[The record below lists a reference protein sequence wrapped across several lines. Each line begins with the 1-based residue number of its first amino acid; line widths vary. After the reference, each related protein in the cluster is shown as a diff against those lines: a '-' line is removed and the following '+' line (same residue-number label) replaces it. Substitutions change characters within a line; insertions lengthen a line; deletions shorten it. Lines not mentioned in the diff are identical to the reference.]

1 MEEKQKT
8 LNEAIYEIDSEYNSA
23 FSMLNDAI
31 FRDKTSIPFVGLD
44 FADKDGLDTAWTVK
58 IEQGKKIGEVM
69 DRVPFGILNKTI
81 TGLGATTLEIE
92 NQERDSIIV
101 VPTKSLAY
109 NKYISS
115 NAKKGDNYAL
125 YIGSPMKSII
135 SNVTETKISAYMNAI
150 TGKRKKFLVVA
161 DSLPKLISTLIKL
174 GIDVYNVFFLMVDEI
189 DTLQADSVFRP
200 KLEIVIDYYFKFDRR
215 KRAAVSATLRSFSNP
230 QLENEAYVTTIW
242 ENKPSR
248 NITLIHTNYV
258 DDIAV
263 DIIKKRLEQNTDD
276 KVLIAYNSLDGI
288 ANLILSLGESYK
300 DKCGILCS
308 ERNQDKVR
316 GYLEETDNVIN
327 DNGDLQKQI
336 VFMTCAYFAGID
348 IIDKCHLI
356 TISSHLQPYTYL
368 SVNRMTQIAGRC
380 RNGNLSET
388 IIYDTPSTIPISEF
402 DTKESY
408 KENLVKRAQAYA
420 TFLNTTRNAAIED
433 PDLEPLVE
441 FIDSFID
448 YQTNIKIGNNYLVK
462 IVRQNYISKDFIPAY
477 FNIDAMLEK
486 WELAH
491 SLYTNKDNLYNE
503 LRTENN
509 VTQSYQYIKKEN
521 HDPTNNNKIR
531 ANNKEQREQ
540 EIEQAITDLN
550 NNTITEQGLEIRC
563 QHGNR
568 TVGNFYKAYKRLQ
581 SYIPKERLL
590 KDLKENYND
599 QRKLRN
605 YINSAIFWAL
615 DEKHSFKLRILAEFN
630 YDTLKDTPKG
640 IRVSTIQKRMKL
652 KTVFRTELKLSN
664 LNDDSLSEFFS
675 CFFNA
680 KRGAR
685 STDYINGLNPKN
697 FIGRP
702 LRWISNSEI
711 LLDLFLFPNS
721 DLQT

>member
-8 LNEAIYEIDSEYNSA
+8 LNEAIYEIDTEYHSA

-31 FRDKTSIPFVGLD
+31 FQDKTSIPFVGLD
-44 FADKDGLDTAWTVK
+44 YADKDGLDTAWTIK

-69 DRVPFGILNKTI
+69 DRIPFGILNKTI
-81 TGLGATTLEIE
+81 TGLGATTLEIM
-92 NQERDSIIV
+92 NQERNSIIV

-109 NKYISS
+109 NKCVST
-115 NAKKGDNYAL
+115 NAKIGENYAL
-125 YIGSPMKSII
+125 YIGSPIKNIT
-135 SNVTETKISAYMNAI
+135 SNVTENKISAYMNTI
-150 TGKRKKFLVVA
+150 TDKRKKFLVVA
-161 DSLPKLISTLIKL
+161 DSLPKLISTLEKQ
-174 GIDVYNVFFLMVDEI
+174 GIDVYNDFFLMVDEI

-200 KLEIVIDYYFKFDRR
+200 KLEIVIDYYFKFNRR

-230 QLENEAYVTTIW
+230 QLKNEAYVTTIW

-263 DIIKKRLEQNTDD
+263 DIIKKILEQKADD
-276 KVLIAYNSLDGI
+276 KILIAYNSLDGI

-316 GYLEETDNVIN
+316 EYLEETDNVIN
-327 DNGDLQKQI
+327 DNGELQKQI
-336 VFMTCAYFAGID
+336 VLMTCAYFAGID
-348 IIDKCHLI
+348 ITDKCHLI
-356 TISSHLQPYTYL
+356 TISSRIQPYTYL

-388 IIYDTPSTIPISEF
+388 ILYDTPTTFHSSEF
-402 DTKESY
+402 ATKESY
-408 KENLVKRAQAYA
+408 EEYLIKRAQTYA

-433 PDLEPLVE
+433 PDLEPLVA

-448 YQTNIKIGNNYLVK
+448 YQTNVKMSNNYSAK
-462 IVRQNYISKDFIPAY
+462 TVRQNYISKEFIPAY
-477 FNIDAMLEK
+477 FNIDAILEK
-486 WELAH
+486 WELVH

-503 LRTENN
+503 LALGNN
-509 VTQSYQYIKKEN
+509 VTQSFRYINKEEHDSTNINQIKK
-521 HDPTNNNKIR
+521 K
-531 ANNKEQREQ
+531 NKEKREQ
-540 EIEQAITDLN
+540 EIEQAITDLS
-550 NNTITEQGLEIRC
+550 NNTITEQEVEFRC
-563 QHGNR
+563 QHGDR

-590 KDLKENYND
+590 RDLKVNYND

-615 DEKHSFKLRILAEFN
+615 DEKHSFKLRVLAEFKYN
-630 YDTLKDTPKG
+630 TVNNTPKG
-640 IRVSTIQKRMKL
+640 IRVTPIQKKTKL
-652 KTVFRTELKLSN
+652 RTVFQTELKLNN
-664 LNDDSLSEFFS
+664 LNEDSLSEFFS

-680 KRGAR
+680 KRGANN
-685 STDYINGLNPKN
+685 TDYIKGLNPKK
-697 FIGRP
+697 FQETP
-702 LRWISNSEI
+702 LKITNNENLI
-711 LLDLFLFPNS
+711 HLFLLPNS
-721 DLQT
+721 DL

>member
-1 MEEKQKT
+1 MEEKLRT
-8 LNEAIYEIDSEYNSA
+8 LNEAIYEIDTEYNSA

-31 FRDKTSIPFVGLD
+31 FQDKTSIPFVGLD
-44 FADKDGLDTAWTVK
+44 YANKDGLDTAWTIK

-109 NKYISS
+109 NKCISS

-125 YIGSPMKSII
+125 YIGSPMKSIT

-150 TGKRKKFLVVA
+150 TGKRKKFLVVT

-174 GIDVYNVFFLMVDEI
+174 GIDVYNDFFLMVDEI

-230 QLENEAYVTTIW
+230 QLKDEAYVTTIW

-248 NITLIHTNYV
+248 NINLIHTNYV

-263 DIIKKRLEQNTDD
+263 DIIKKVLEQKTDD

-316 GYLEETDNVIN
+316 EYLEETDNTIN
-327 DNGDLQKQI
+327 NNGELQKQI

-356 TISSHLQPYTYL
+356 VISSYLQPYTYL
-368 SVNRMTQIAGRC
+368 SINRMTQIAGRC

-388 IIYDTPSTIPISEF
+388 IIYDTPTTFHSSEF
-402 DTKESY
+402 ATKESY
-408 KENLVKRAQAYA
+408 EEFLIKRAQTYA

-433 PDLEPLVE
+433 PDLEPLVK

-448 YQTNIKIGNNYLVK
+448 YQTNVKMRNNYSAK
-462 IVRQNYISKDFIPAY
+462 IVRQNYISKEFIPAY

-486 WELAH
+486 WELIH
-491 SLYTNKDNLYNE
+491 SLYANKDNLYNE
-503 LRTENN
+503 LALDNN
-509 VTQSYQYIKKEN
+509 VTLSFRYINKEEHESTN
-521 HDPTNNNKIR
+521 INQIKEKNKERREEEIELAITNLNNNTLS
-531 ANNKEQREQ
+531 EQ
-540 EIEQAITDLN
+540 EIEF
-550 NNTITEQGLEIRC
+550 RC
-563 QHGNR
+563 QHGDR

-615 DEKHSFKLRILAEFN
+615 DEKHSFKLRILAEFD
-630 YDTLKDTPKG
+630 YRTLKDQPKG
-640 IRVSTIQKRMKL
+640 IRITPTQKRIKL
-652 KTVFRTELKLSN
+652 KTIFQTELKLVN
-664 LNDDSLSEFFS
+664 LNNDSLSEFFS
-675 CFFNA
+675 CFFNTQ
-680 KRGAR
+680 RGAN
-685 STDYINGLNPKN
+685 STDYIKGLNPKN
-697 FIGRP
+697 FPTP
-702 LRWISNSEI
+702 LLKITNNENLI
-711 LLDLFLFPNS
+711 HLFLFPNS
-721 DLQT
+721 DL

>member
-1 MEEKQKT
+1 MEEKLRT
-8 LNEAIYEIDSEYNSA
+8 LNEAIYEIDTEYNSA

-31 FRDKTSIPFVGLD
+31 FQDKTSIPFVGLD
-44 FADKDGLDTAWTVK
+44 YANKDGLDTAWTIK

-109 NKYISS
+109 NKCISS

-125 YIGSPMKSII
+125 YIGSPMKSIT

-150 TGKRKKFLVVA
+150 TGKRKKFLVVT

-174 GIDVYNVFFLMVDEI
+174 GIDVYNDFFLMVDEI

-230 QLENEAYVTTIW
+230 QLKDEAYVTTIW

-248 NITLIHTNYV
+248 NINLIHTNYV

-263 DIIKKRLEQNTDD
+263 DIIKKVLEQKTDD

-316 GYLEETDNVIN
+316 EYLEETDNTIN
-327 DNGDLQKQI
+327 NNGELQKQI

-356 TISSHLQPYTYL
+356 VISSYLQPYTYL
-368 SVNRMTQIAGRC
+368 SINRMTQIAGRC

-388 IIYDTPSTIPISEF
+388 IIYDTPTTFHSSEF
-402 DTKESY
+402 ATKESY
-408 KENLVKRAQAYA
+408 EEFLIKRAQTYA

-448 YQTNIKIGNNYLVK
+448 YQTNVKMRNNYSAK
-462 IVRQNYISKDFIPAY
+462 IVRQNYISKEFIPAY

-486 WELAH
+486 WELIH
-491 SLYTNKDNLYNE
+491 SLYANKDNLYNE
-503 LRTENN
+503 LALDNN
-509 VTQSYQYIKKEN
+509 VTLSFRYINKEEHESTN
-521 HDPTNNNKIR
+521 INQIKEKNKERREEEIELAITNLNNNTLS
-531 ANNKEQREQ
+531 EQ
-540 EIEQAITDLN
+540 EIEF
-550 NNTITEQGLEIRC
+550 RC
-563 QHGNR
+563 QHGDR

-615 DEKHSFKLRILAEFN
+615 DEKHSFKLRILAEFD
-630 YDTLKDTPKG
+630 YRTLKDQPKG
-640 IRVSTIQKRMKL
+640 IRITPTQKRIKL
-652 KTVFRTELKLSN
+652 KTIFQTELKLVN
-664 LNDDSLSEFFS
+664 LNNDSLSEFFS
-675 CFFNA
+675 CFFNTQ
-680 KRGAR
+680 RGAN
-685 STDYINGLNPKN
+685 STDYIKGLNPKN
-697 FIGRP
+697 FPTP
-702 LRWISNSEI
+702 LLKITNNENLI
-711 LLDLFLFPNS
+711 HLFLFPNS
-721 DLQT
+721 DL